1 MGISKP
7 QKLFFR
13 NIFFNNE
20 IIPDENFPDY
30 GIVYRYIHIC
40 ELVLY
45 TRGQTNVV
53 TFKCTFVFQH

>member
-7 QKLFFR
+7 QKLFFW

-30 GIVYRYIHIC
+30 GIVYRYIHIYANWC
-40 ELVLY
+40 Y
-45 TRGQTNVV
+45 TLGDKQML
-53 TFKCTFVFQH
+53 